1 MSKVTEIGLEVAH
14 RSADLSLPSP
24 TATENATEQADS
36 KLRKILKS
44 ITLEQC
50 INFFHFVSF
59 FTADI
64 SLCCATVHNS
74 PLQLPEVGE
83 IEQYGEFIH
92 IFII

>member
-1 MSKVTEIGLEVAH
+1 MSKVTEIGQEVAQ

-24 TATENATEQADS
+24 KATEQADS
-36 KLRKILKS
+36 KLRMIFKS

-64 SLCCATVHNS
+64 SLRCATVHNS